1 MQACRGRCA
10 AAAGDEDND
19 DKDRDDDD
27 NDGDDDDDN
36 DGDDD
41 DDNDDEDRGVLINV
55 VENPTEEYHARE
67 GDSPSLIGQGEN
79 KTLLCSTRHVEYKS
93 ESVNAQP
100 TEVNC
105 FLIKFLRKTDKP
117 NL

>member
-10 AAAGDEDND
+10 VAAGDEDND
-19 DKDRDDDD
+19 YNDGDDDDDD

-41 DDNDDEDRGVLINV
+41 DYQKMNKDEDRGVLINV

-79 KTLLCSTRHVEYKS
+79 KTLLCSTRHVEYKL

-105 FLIKFLRKTDKP
+105 F
-117 NL
+117 

>member
-19 DKDRDDDD
+19 D

-41 DDNDDEDRGVLINV
+41 DYQKMNKDEDRGVLINV

-79 KTLLCSTRHVEYKS
+79 KTLLCSTRHVEHKS

-105 FLIKFLRKTDKP
+105 F
-117 NL
+117 

>member
-19 DKDRDDDD
+19 D

-41 DDNDDEDRGVLINV
+41 DYQKMNKDEDRGVLINV

-105 FLIKFLRKTDKP
+105 F
-117 NL
+117 